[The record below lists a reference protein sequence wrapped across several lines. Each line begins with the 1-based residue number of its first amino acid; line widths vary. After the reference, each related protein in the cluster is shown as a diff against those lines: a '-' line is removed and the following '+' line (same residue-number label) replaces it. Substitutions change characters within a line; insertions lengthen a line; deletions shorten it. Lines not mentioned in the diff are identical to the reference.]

1 MSVFAELSTRGLVA
15 QTTDEAAIQQMVAA
29 GPITVYAGFD
39 PTAASLHVG
48 NLVPLLTLG
57 RMQQAGHRIIAV
69 CGGATA
75 LVGDPSGKSSARP
88 MLDRATLARNV
99 AGIRKQLERFLVL
112 DGERGMLLDNS
123 EWIGA
128 LNWLEALRLLGPHFS
143 VSRMLSYET
152 YKVRLE
158 TGLSY
163 LELSY
168 QLLQA
173 FDFLHLYRTH
183 GCTLQIGGDDQ
194 WANIL
199 AGMDLI
205 RRVER
210 GSVEGLTVPL
220 LTTASGAKMGKTEK
234 GSLWLDADLTPPYD
248 FYQYWINIDDRDVER
263 CLLFFTGIEPAAVQA
278 LCAADGPGIMVA
290 KERLAYEFTRLVHG
304 ADAAEKARQ
313 AARAAF
319 GGGAAGMDHL
329 PTTAL
334 TEAEFAAG
342 MELVQLLTR
351 TRLVQSRGEAR
362 RLIQQ
367 GGAYVNGERVSALD
381 ARVDSAD
388 LRDGAVLL
396 RAGKKRYHRLVVAE
410 A

>member
-1 MSVFAELSTRGLVA
+1 MSVFADLGARGLVA
-15 QTTDEAAIQQMVAA
+15 QTTDEAAIREMVATD
-29 GPITVYAGFD
+29 PITVYAGFD

-88 MLDRATLARNV
+88 MLSPETLARNV

-123 EWIGA
+123 AWIGE
-128 LNWLEALRLLGPHFS
+128 LGWLEALRLLGPHFS

-173 FDFLHLYRTH
+173 FDFLHLHRTY

-220 LTTASGAKMGKTEK
+220 LTTATGAKMGKTEQ
-234 GSLWLDADLTPPYD
+234 GSLWLDAELTPPYD

-263 CLLFFTGIEPAAVQA
+263 CLLFFTHLDPAETKA
-278 LCAADGPGIMVA
+278 LCAAGGPGIMAA
-290 KERLAYEFTRLVHG
+290 KRRLAHEFTSLVHG
-304 ADAAEKARQ
+304 REAADRAQQ
-313 AARAAF
+313 AAKAAF
-319 GGGAAGMDHL
+319 GGGAAGMGHL
-329 PTTAL
+329 PTTELDAVEL
-334 TEAEFAAG
+334 AAG
-342 MELVQLLTR
+342 IELLQLLVR
-351 TRLVQSRGEAR
+351 TGLCKSRGEAR
-362 RLIQQ
+362 RLLQQ
-367 GGAYVNGERVSALD
+367 GGAYVNGERVAVLD
-381 ARVDSAD
+381 RRVGGDD

-396 RAGKKRYHRLVVAE
+396 RAGKKRYHRLVPAAE
-410 A
+410 